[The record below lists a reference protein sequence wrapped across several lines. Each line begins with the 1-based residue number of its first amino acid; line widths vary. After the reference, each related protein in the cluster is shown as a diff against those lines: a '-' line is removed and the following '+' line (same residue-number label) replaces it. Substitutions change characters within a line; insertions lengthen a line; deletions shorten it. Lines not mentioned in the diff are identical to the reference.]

1 MELSK
6 YHADFHW
13 DLESPEGLQFLVV
26 KTKFM

>member
-13 DLESPEGLQFLVV
+13 DPESLEGLQFLVV